1 MARKK
6 LNMSEEE
13 RRLYNNEMHRKQTKA
28 RRVKAERNAYREWV
42 RTIVEI
48 VEKLGW
54 DKTELMLGPD
64 SDIID
69 AVVDELMS
77 DNRFKITLGDKIGL
91 KIGEKN
97 GRNN

>member
-28 RRVKAERNAYREWV
+28 RREKAERNAYREWV

-54 DKTELMLGPD
+54 DKTDLLLGPD

-69 AVVDELMS
+69 AVVDELME
-77 DNRFKITLGDKIGL
+77 DDRYKITLGDKIGL
-91 KIGEKN
+91 KI
-97 GRNN
+97 RNKK

>member
-6 LNMSEEE
+6 LNMTEEE

-28 RRVKAERNAYREWV
+28 RREKAEKNAYREWV

-64 SDIID
+64 NDIID
-69 AVVDELMS
+69 AVVEELML

-91 KIGEKN
+91 KIGERNGKN
-97 GRNN
+97 N